1 MSSWVS
7 AILPHRTSD
16 NRAARAG
23 VEEPDTALV
32 ARHVGVN
39 QSVTAFLIARSCAQ
53 MRREVSADFPAT
65 RRYLSQRTLIRRKT
79 EPGRLGTRY
88 ADTPTRWPK
97 QLRTRTEGTTDD
109 METPHLLDRG
119 ALHARDPCTGPDNV
133 DELDHSY
140 QRHAR
145 KRSRYRWWC
154 QRELFVSYSGELIG
168 SVTNGSRTI
177 WSPNSSFIGGTV
189 TASPSVIADDLR
201 LAGATGTN
209 TITFGSQVTNPLF
222 AIWSLGSGIVASFT
236 FNENPTFEPGRR
248 HT

>member
-109 METPHLLDRG
+109 VETPHLLDRG

-154 QRELFVSYSGELIG
+154 QRELFWRVDR
-168 SVTNGSRTI
+168 VRHQRQQH
-177 WSPNSSFIGGTV
+177 
-189 TASPSVIADDLR
+189 DL
-201 LAGATGTN
+201 
-209 TITFGSQVTNPLF
+209 
-222 AIWSLGSGIVASFT
+222 VAQQLLH
-236 FNENPTFEPGRR
+236 RR
-248 HT
+248 HGDRVAECYRRRSTARRRYGYQYD